1 MNVDDKIKYAKTRIE
16 ELELLIKHW
25 EKEKSRQD
33 EKNKVE
39 QNIHKCIQM
48 SISKSKVKAQV
59 KSRWYYY
66 FWGSA
71 TVAVVAGQFY
81 VGNGFRRMADSID
94 KLLDVPV
101 MITVPNFLY
110 DYPIINDEPRAYREY
125 NTPVIPETGG
135 N

>member
-1 MNVDDKIKYAKTRIE
+1 
-16 ELELLIKHW
+16 
-25 EKEKSRQD
+25 
-33 EKNKVE
+33 
-39 QNIHKCIQM
+39 M

-110 DYPIINDEPRAYREY
+110 DYPIRKDEPRAYREY
-125 NTPVIPETGG
+125 HTPVIPDTGG

>member
-1 MNVDDKIKYAKTRIE
+1 
-16 ELELLIKHW
+16 
-25 EKEKSRQD
+25 
-33 EKNKVE
+33 
-39 QNIHKCIQM
+39 M

>member
-1 MNVDDKIKYAKTRIE
+1 
-16 ELELLIKHW
+16 
-25 EKEKSRQD
+25 
-33 EKNKVE
+33 
-39 QNIHKCIQM
+39 M

-81 VGNGFRRMADSID
+81 VGNGFRRMAESID
-94 KLLDVPV
+94 RLLDVPV

-110 DYPIINDEPRAYREY
+110 DMPYDEPRAYREY

>member
-1 MNVDDKIKYAKTRIE
+1 
-16 ELELLIKHW
+16 
-25 EKEKSRQD
+25 
-33 EKNKVE
+33 
-39 QNIHKCIQM
+39 M

-110 DYPIINDEPRAYREY
+110 DYPLRKDEPRAYREY
-125 NTPVIPETGG
+125 NTPVIPDTGG